1 MSLTLILTLSSLSG
15 YGAKAVRDTISL
27 NLQEV
32 KLERFVEVMKQKTG
46 LNFLYNSLLFKDAKL
61 ISVTANGENWESV
74 LRKVLEKEGFTYDV
88 KDEIVVIKRKVEN
101 DHDKLVIV
109 KGQVVDSKKEPLPG
123 VTVLLKGMT
132 IGTVTDSKG
141 NFSIR
146 VPQGVDSLI
155 VSFIGMQTEYL
166 KLEKDKLE
174 YTVVMKED
182 VTQLGEVVVTGYQE
196 FDKTRMAG
204 SVSSI
209 KAEDLHFS
217 GTNTLE
223 QALQGRL
230 PGVVITNTSGL
241 VGVRQKTRV
250 RGTSTLLGSQE
261 PIWVVDGIIQE
272 DPLPFDAQTFNSV
285 GEINSDNF
293 DYIRNFVGS
302 SISWLNPSDIESITV
317 LKDASSTA
325 IYGVRAA
332 NGVIVIK
339 TKRGKTGAASISYS
353 ASLNVAEQVTYDK
366 LELMNSK
373 ERVAVSREIFQ
384 RGLTAS
390 WTNNNIGY
398 AGVLKQYLDK
408 EISGD
413 EFERRVAKLETTNT
427 DWFDILFRNPFSHN
441 HSISV
446 SGGSEDIRYYTSLS
460 YNSTKGTAVGNDSES
475 YGANVGLD
483 MTVTNKFRASFS
495 LSGSHGTT
503 KGFTIVNP
511 YEYATKTN
519 RAIAAYE
526 DNGDLSYYQKES
538 GYLFNIINERDE
550 SGTSNKTFSLNS
562 NLNLN
567 YDFTESLKFQMLGS
581 VNVASVIGEAWA
593 TERTEYIAKIR
604 WYDYGVYKAVDAEYK
619 NSQLPVGGEYS
630 QDENKSVSWN
640 WRNSLSYDKVF
651 NGKHAL
657 TTMLGVELSS
667 TKNTGYSSTTYGYLK
682 YRGKSFAQVPIVRTN
697 PYGNTQSA
705 NELLEKF
712 TRKIT
717 DKKTNQ
723 FGAYLTMNYAYDG
736 KYVVNFSVRL
746 DASNRFGRYANEN
759 FNPVW
764 AGGLRWNVSRETWFN
779 KQNIVSDLSLRFS
792 YGYQRNM
799 ATNYSPS
806 LIVKVPTGSAS
817 EITDQNTGDD
827 LLEISSLPY
836 EDLRWEKTSSY
847 NYGVDMGLFQNKIR
861 VGFEYY
867 LKKGK
872 DMITSLLVPR
882 EYGIENMPVNGGSM
896 NNSGWEL
903 SVSFTPVRTKN
914 FTWDMGLN
922 TSKNN
927 NKITEVGIQNLTWR
941 TVVGG
946 EYYKKGYPVSSFW
959 AFDCEGIDQ
968 QTGYPII
975 NLDVHDGSD
984 PLNDPTA
991 YMRYA
996 GKLDPDFTGGLTM
1009 SFRYKQL
1016 SLSTNF
1022 YLQVGGKKFLM
1033 TAYESQT
1040 LPSEYENLSSELNNR
1055 WKPGDTN
1062 AKFPGLPDKNVVNS
1076 LLPDTVYCEHPQ
1088 YSCFWFPCPMDQLL
1102 HPSDNDDN
1110 NHRIHV
1116 RTYAVCSDHGSELPL
1131 LLPRS
1136 SKYCLMGI
1144 LCKLLRFHKTI
1155 R

>member
-166 KLEKDKLE
+166 RLEKDKLE

-339 TKRGKTGAASISYS
+339 TKRGKTGAASIFYS

-1076 LLPDTVYCEHPQ
+1076 LLPDTKTYTNVYEMYN
-1088 YSCFWFPCPMDQLL
+1088 YS
-1102 HPSDNDDN
+1102 N
-1110 NHRIHV
+1110 V
-1116 RTYAVCSDHGSELPL
+1116 GSECFVI
-1131 LLPRS
+1131 
-1136 SKYCLMGI
+1136 KM
-1144 LCKLLRFHKTI
+1144 
-1155 R
+1155 

>member
-1 MSLTLILTLSSLSG
+1 MKKNPFLRWKRLVKCRSFFHVMSLTLILTLSSLSG

-101 DHDKLVIV
+101 DHDKFVIV
-109 KGQVVDSKKEPLPG
+109 KGQVVDSKKDPLPG

-581 VNVASVIGEAWA
+581 VNIASVIGEAWA

-651 NGKHAL
+651 NGIHAL

-946 EYYKKGYPVSSFW
+946 EYYKRVILFLH
-959 AFDCEGIDQ
+959 F
-968 QTGYPII
+968 
-975 NLDVHDGSD
+975 
-984 PLNDPTA
+984 
-991 YMRYA
+991 
-996 GKLDPDFTGGLTM
+996 GL
-1009 SFRYKQL
+1009 L
-1016 SLSTNF
+1016 
-1022 YLQVGGKKFLM
+1022 
-1033 TAYESQT
+1033 
-1040 LPSEYENLSSELNNR
+1040 
-1055 WKPGDTN
+1055 
-1062 AKFPGLPDKNVVNS
+1062 
-1076 LLPDTVYCEHPQ
+1076 TV
-1088 YSCFWFPCPMDQLL
+1088 
-1102 HPSDNDDN
+1102 
-1110 NHRIHV
+1110 R
-1116 RTYAVCSDHGSELPL
+1116 G
-1131 LLPRS
+1131 
-1136 SKYCLMGI
+1136 
-1144 LCKLLRFHKTI
+1144 
-1155 R
+1155 